1 MSGWRP
7 RSPLEVEEELQ
18 RLGDALDAATN
29 DYSAAAREAGQAE
42 ADYRLAEA
50 RAFVGLANSGRKFTE
65 KEKQHRALI
74 AADEEYRVWKIKD
87 ALRAST
93 AEQLRTLRT
102 RIEALRTE
110 AASRRYQG

>member
-1 MSGWRP
+1 MNWRP

-18 RLGDALDAATN
+18 RLSDALDAATN
-29 DYSAAAREAGQAE
+29 AYATASREAGEAE

-50 RAFVGLANSGRKFTE
+50 RSFVGLANSGRKMTE

-74 AADEEYRVWKIKD
+74 AADEEYRMWKIKD
-87 ALRAST
+87 ALRASN
-93 AEQLRTLRT
+93 AEHLRTLRT

-110 AASRRYQG
+110 AASRRFQG